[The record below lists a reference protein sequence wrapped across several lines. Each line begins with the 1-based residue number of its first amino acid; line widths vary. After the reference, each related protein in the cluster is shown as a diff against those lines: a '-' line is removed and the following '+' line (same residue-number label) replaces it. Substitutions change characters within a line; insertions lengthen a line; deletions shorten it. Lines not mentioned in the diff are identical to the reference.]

1 MKTHRLLQGA
11 LLGAFAVIVPLQSV
25 HGQARPDLAGTW
37 HGTLI
42 NLPVRAGA
50 PVVEVTVELGAL
62 PAADSSC
69 VPWKTTYR
77 EQGVVRGVK
86 DYRLCRG
93 AGADDLSVDE
103 GGGVVLPARLLG
115 DVLVS
120 AFKTGSLLLVTHL
133 RVQGDTL
140 TEEIMTIDDRPATDA
155 LVTMRPRSIQR
166 LVLTRKRE

>member
-1 MKTHRLLQGA
+1 LA
-11 LLGAFAVIVPLQSV
+11 VSAVIVPLRITAAQS
-25 HGQARPDLAGTW
+25 RPDLGGSW
-37 HGTLI
+37 QGTLV
-42 NLPVRAGA
+42 NYPVRSAA
-50 PVVEVTVELGAL
+50 QPVEVTMELGAL
-62 PAADSSC
+62 PVTDSTC

-93 AGADDLSVDE
+93 AGPDEYSVDE
-103 GGGVVLPARLLG
+103 GGGVVLPARWLG

-140 TEEIMTIDDRPATDA
+140 TEEIMTIDDKPASEG
-155 LVTMRPRSIQR
+155 LVTMRPRGIQR
-166 LVLTRKRE
+166 MVLTRKR